1 MINFI
6 EEMKTIAKTNTSF
19 RNVVCEFDEFKG
31 LTPPSLF
38 IFVRDMTPEKIFETN
53 IIFRINL
60 SVDLQLPKFRILQ
73 NYGDLISEVVKL
85 FNKKTFNNVTG
96 FLNLVNIEKINYD
109 ESVNIYR
116 FNYSILN
123 SIPSISC

>member
-1 MINFI
+1 
-6 EEMKTIAKTNTSF
+6 
-19 RNVVCEFDEFKG
+19 
-31 LTPPSLF
+31 
-38 IFVRDMTPEKIFETN
+38 MTPEKIFETN

>member
-38 IFVRDMTPEKIFETN
+38 IFIRDMTPEKIFETN

-96 FLNLVNIEKINYD
+96 FLNLVNIEKING
-109 ESVNIYR
+109 ELAEFQNK
-116 FNYSILN
+116 
-123 SIPSISC
+123 

>member
-38 IFVRDMTPEKIFETN
+38 IFIRDMTPEKIFETN